1 MFWQNVP
8 IHVLDFE
15 GSVQTGIVEYG
26 FATLLG
32 GKVISAHT
40 RLCGVSKPIPFEE
53 SGVHGIFDE
62 DVKGLP
68 PVDADWDLFSGLR
81 RSGLFGSHHAPAEIG
96 MISEV
101 WRVPGKVPDFSLK
114 NCPPVNDW
122 GPWVDTCRIAK
133 TWFPRERSHKLSD
146 LIARFDIRERVVA
159 TADKFCPNTRRRYHC
174 ALYDAIAAAEL
185 LINMCEHPS
194 FQNTGILDLIEA
206 GMSAKKFRNRIQGE
220 LDLF

>member
-1 MFWQNVP
+1 MFWQTVP

-15 GSVQTGIVEYG
+15 GSPRTGIVEYG

-40 RLCGVSKPIPFEE
+40 RLCGASSPIPFDE

-68 PVDADWDLFSGLR
+68 PINEDWELFLGLR
-81 RSGLFGSHHAPAEIG
+81 KSGLFGSHHAPAEIG
-96 MISEV
+96 MISEI
-101 WRVPGKVPDFSLK
+101 WPVPGNVPDFSLK
-114 NCPPVNDW
+114 GCPLTNEW

-133 TWFPRERSHKLSD
+133 TWFPKERSHKLSD
-146 LIARFDIRERVVA
+146 LVERFEIQDRVSN
-159 TADKFCPNTRRRYHC
+159 TAEKFCPKTRRRYHC

-185 LINMCEHPS
+185 LVIMCEHPFFKKS
-194 FQNTGILDLIEA
+194 EILNLIEA
-206 GMSAKKFRNRIQGE
+206 GMSAKKFRDRLQGE